1 MGRKRIV
8 HEARNQLRLRPFHGH
23 LGNRWILDFF
33 ALCLGVHFAFRLE
46 RNGYHGR
53 IAGRFRERIGQLGS
67 VRLSGARRKGKRR
80 DPLDRALS
88 AIHRDAGNRISQGT
102 ADISAVARY
111 RAGRSGGRDVVL
123 RAGDNARPATGAG
136 SLRLVTV
143 GIIGAGNE
151 LWAYLQ
157 VLDRLVPRG
166 LARLGP
172 VCARRRENWAQ
183 LQSRRPGID
192 LVAEPIEVL
201 RGDVDVVL
209 IITSP
214 ESHSGLAKQSLE
226 HGKHVVVEKPAAS
239 TRCEAQQLAQL
250 AQECGLHLMCAP
262 FVQLAPTVRALWG
275 RLQDGAIGKVHS
287 ARALYGNAGSTWA
300 NWYHDGTIS
309 PLAEVGIYNL
319 KSLTAI
325 LGPVVEVQ
333 AAEAL
338 VQAQRE
344 IAGDSVA
351 TAGADVSHVI
361 LKHQNG
367 ALSSLVS
374 SHCIQRYR
382 RPALEFY
389 GTEGTANLLG
399 DDWDPR
405 GFEIWRNNAA
415 CWEEFE
421 PVEPTWSWA
430 DGLAEMVNALRE
442 DRQPLHNL
450 EHDLHL
456 LEVIEACER
465 AAMEKRVVAVQST
478 FLALDLHLEEKQDRH
493 HLHDH
498 TRPADEQ

>member
-1 MGRKRIV
+1 M
-8 HEARNQLRLRPFHGH
+8 
-23 LGNRWILDFF
+23 
-33 ALCLGVHFAFRLE
+33 
-46 RNGYHGR
+46 
-53 IAGRFRERIGQLGS
+53 
-67 VRLSGARRKGKRR
+67 
-80 DPLDRALS
+80 
-88 AIHRDAGNRISQGT
+88 
-102 ADISAVARY
+102 
-111 RAGRSGGRDVVL
+111 
-123 RAGDNARPATGAG
+123 
-136 SLRLVTV
+136 
-143 GIIGAGNE
+143 
-151 LWAYLQ
+151 
-157 VLDRLVPRG
+157 
-166 LARLGP
+166 
-172 VCARRRENWAQ
+172 
-183 LQSRRPGID
+183 
-192 LVAEPIEVL
+192 
-201 RGDVDVVL
+201 
-209 IITSP
+209 
-214 ESHSGLAKQSLE
+214 
-226 HGKHVVVEKPAAS
+226 
-239 TRCEAQQLAQL
+239 
-250 AQECGLHLMCAP
+250 
-262 FVQLAPTVRALWG
+262 
-275 RLQDGAIGKVHS
+275 
-287 ARALYGNAGSTWA
+287 
-300 NWYHDGTIS
+300 
-309 PLAEVGIYNL
+309 
-319 KSLTAI
+319 
-325 LGPVVEVQ
+325 EVQ